1 MGAWREVGEGMRM
14 PCQYHTKAERDTLNA
29 QRQDFLKAQKLQ
41 QKTAGWSSTWDH
53 TLLGVLGTFPTKMTG
68 SIQLNMLISKTGWSQ
83 QRLSP
88 PCNLNAPLKVISS
101 GTAFQLHSP
110 WTIQAMFQSKAQG
123 AAISWSFP
131 GHPSPESYECLLLD
145 SQRQVYI
152 YYYSNSCGLQL
163 GAILQKRSL
172 LLDLNVCFLSSYN
185 FPYPLNSIAIT
196 SSPIFL
202 QGSTVF
208 KE

>member
-41 QKTAGWSSTWDH
+41 QKTAGWSSPWDH

-68 SIQLNMLISKTGWSQ
+68 SIRLNMLISKTGWSQ

-110 WTIQAMFQSKAQG
+110 WTTPSHVPKQSSRGSYFMKL
-123 AAISWSFP
+123 SWTSITRELWVLTS
-131 GHPSPESYECLLLD
+131 GLPETGIHLLL
-145 SQRQVYI
+145 Q
-152 YYYSNSCGLQL
+152 
-163 GAILQKRSL
+163 
-172 LLDLNVCFLSSYN
+172 
-185 FPYPLNSIAIT
+185 
-196 SSPIFL
+196 
-202 QGSTVF
+202 
-208 KE
+208 